1 MECSRAASE
10 SALLMHRRRTRRATL
25 SSYLALLCLA
35 VLLDVGRGNHRAP
48 ECAVLE
54 AINKPP
60 DGRDTVFRTDNNP
73 GRFKTSNFDS
83 PDATIRTV
91 LEYSENP
98 SFEDLPELDL
108 ARDVFDKTAPLDEY
122 GVDIDISMRGSA
134 IKSGRFVFTKKRP
147 DSSFI
152 FPVTRQLENGV
163 DYYFRNYKVRDGCI
177 SPPPETFLLYPS
189 EVVTKPIFLQ
199 VWGGQGLSSRGG
211 V

>member
-1 MECSRAASE
+1 MRPPAFGRVSFTPQVEAAE
-10 SALLMHRRRTRRATL
+10 GNALGEILILKDATL
-25 SSYLALLCLA
+25 
-35 VLLDVGRGNHRAP
+35 VQ
-48 ECAVLE
+48 
-54 AINKPP
+54 
-60 DGRDTVFRTDNNP
+60 
-73 GRFKTSNFDS
+73 
-83 PDATIRTV
+83 DATIRTV